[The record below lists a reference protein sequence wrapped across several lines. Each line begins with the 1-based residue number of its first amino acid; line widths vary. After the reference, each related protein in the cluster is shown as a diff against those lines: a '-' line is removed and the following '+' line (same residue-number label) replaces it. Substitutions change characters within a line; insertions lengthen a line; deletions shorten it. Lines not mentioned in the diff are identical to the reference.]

1 MPTFDELLS
10 HLPEVDPL
18 ILIVG
23 VVIAVIL
30 VLILFRF
37 AAGLAV
43 RLLSIGCVIIVIAG
57 IIWFLIQFVF

>member
-10 HLPEVDPL
+10 HLPDVDPL

-23 VVIAVIL
+23 AVIAVIL
-30 VLILFRF
+30 ILILFRF
-37 AAGLAV
+37 AAGFAV